1 MKKWMRVGILVIV
14 VVILIAVIIGI
25 FGKNKAVDSQFDT
38 YEVQKGN
45 LLAIVGATGSVHA
58 NQSASITWQT
68 SGRIDKVFVAV
79 DDKVKKGD
87 QLAVLDKTSLSQSII
102 LATADLVEAKKALQN
117 LEESSVAKATASLNL
132 AQAQLDLET
141 ALDDRGRKEYRRA
154 SDNTLD
160 GIRADLVL
168 AKDAVD
174 KAEDYYRVFEERYSE
189 EDPLRAAALSQLVN
203 ARKQYQ
209 KAQYNMNYALG
220 YPDAD
225 EVTKA
230 DAQVAL
236 AEATLADAQREYDRL
251 KDGPDPDD
259 LAAAQARIDAITA
272 TIDMAGLTAPFAGT
286 VSEVNAKPGD
296 LVSAGSVAFRVDD
309 LSHLLVDVEVP
320 EVDINK
326 VALGHTATMVF
337 DSIQGKEYQGE
348 VVEIGRVGINTA
360 TGVSFKVTVELI
372 PADEEVLPGMTA
384 AVNIIVKQLEDV
396 ITIPNRA
403 IRIRDGKRV
412 VYRLVNG
419 NPELVE
425 IELGSSSETI
435 SEIISGNIEIGDLI
449 ILNPPAELQMGPGG
463 RPF

>member
-1 MKKWMRVGILVIV
+1 MKKWLRIVIPAVVIV
-14 VVILIAVIIGI
+14 LLIAVVVGLL
-25 FGKNKAVDSQFDT
+25 GKNKPTDSQYDT

-45 LLAIVGATGSVHA
+45 LIAIVGATGSVHA
-58 NQSASITWQT
+58 NQSTSISWQT
-68 SGRIDKVFVAV
+68 SGRIAEVSVAV
-79 DDKVKKGD
+79 DDPVKKG
-87 QLAVLDKTSLSQSII
+87 QLLATLDSTSLPQSII
-102 LATADLVEAKKALQN
+102 LATADLVDAKRALLN
-117 LEESSVAKATASLNL
+117 LQESSVAKAQAALNL

-141 ALDDRGRKEYRRA
+141 ALDNRGRKDYRRA

-168 AKDAVD
+168 AKDNAD
-174 KAEDYYRVFEERYSE
+174 KAEDYYRVFEEHYSE

-203 ARKQYQ
+203 ARKQYL

-230 DAQVAL
+230 EAQVQL

-259 LAAAQARIDAITA
+259 IAAAQARVDAITA
-272 TIDMAGLTAPFAGT
+272 TMELASLKAPFAGT
-286 VSEVNAKPGD
+286 VSEVNAMPGD
-296 LVSAGSVAFRVDD
+296 LVNAGTISFRIDD

-326 VALGHTATMVF
+326 VELGQKATIVF
-337 DSIQGKEYQGE
+337 DSIQGKEYEGK
-348 VVEIGRVGINTA
+348 VVEIGRVGIETA
-360 TGVSFKVTVELI
+360 NGVSFQVTVELI
-372 PADEEVLPGMTA
+372 PADKEVLPGMTS
-384 AVNIIVKQLEDV
+384 AVNIIVKQLEGV

-412 VYRLVNG
+412 VYRLVEG
-419 NPELVE
+419 VPEMVE
-425 IELGSSSETI
+425 VELGSSSETI
-435 SEIISGNIEIGDLI
+435 SEIISDNVNIGDLI
-449 ILNPPAELQMGPGG
+449 ILNPPADMQMGPSG